1 MLLCENDEQEDT
13 GKKKVHGTVRGVDV
27 IRNGK
32 IILRDANEREL
43 WDCVNSYSHIKI
55 LVTCIGGN
63 GFLLGRG
70 NQQISPR
77 VIRKVGKEQIE
88 IVATKEKLAG
98 LGGQPMHVDTGDADA
113 DEYLKGYYKI
123 IFENSDSA
131 IYKVG

>member
-1 MLLCENDEQEDT
+1 MERTGFILSARRNDTEDKKKLCET
-13 GKKKVHGTVRGVDV
+13 FSRRIFGKKKVHGTVRGVDV

-43 WDCVNSYSHIKI
+43 WNCVNSYSHIKI

-77 VIRKVGKEQIE
+77 VIRKVGKER
-88 IVATKEKLAG
+88 
-98 LGGQPMHVDTGDADA
+98 
-113 DEYLKGYYKI
+113 
-123 IFENSDSA
+123 N
-131 IYKVG
+131 